1 MNTNTEHETT
11 LNRFAAQCVATCQ
24 KLIAQL
30 KRAKDNIEA
39 EYRDTVAAHE
49 QLLHLALNEAEA
61 LAFETDYPHL
71 VFPTLALE
79 KAQAVANWETH
90 QQAIRREAPM
100 LSFAA

>member
-11 LNRFAAQCVATCQ
+11 LNRFAKECVASCQ

-30 KRAKDNIEA
+30 KKAKDGIEA
-39 EYRDTVAAHE
+39 EYRDTVAAHG

-61 LAFETDYPHL
+61 IAFETDYPHL

-79 KAQAVANWETH
+79 KAQAVANWNTH
-90 QQAIRREAPM
+90 QHAIRRVRPT
-100 LSFAA
+100 LSLAA